1 MSLGKVLKN
10 GIIDDNP
17 TFVQVIGM
25 CPTLAVT
32 SSAINGIG
40 MGLSTAVV
48 LACSNLAISLLRK
61 VIPDKIRIPAYIV
74 VIALFVTIVQML
86 LKAYVPSLDSALG
99 LYIPLIVVNC
109 IILARAE
116 SFASKNG
123 PTASAVDGIGMGL
136 GFTMALTIIGA
147 IRELLGAGSIF
158 GVSLFGASYQ
168 PALLFILPPGAF
180 LTLGFLMALFNSVVK
195 KKCSKEKA

>member
-1 MSLGKVLKN
+1 MSNLGKIFKN
-10 GIIDDNP
+10 GIIDENP

-61 VIPDKIRIPAYIV
+61 IVPDKIRIPCFVV
-74 VIALFVTIVQML
+74 VIATFVTIVQML
-86 LKAYVPSLDSALG
+86 LKAYVPALDKALG

-109 IILARAE
+109 LILARAE
-116 SFASKNG
+116 SFACKNK
-123 PTASAVDGIGMGL
+123 PFPSLVDGFAMGL
-136 GFTMALTIIGA
+136 GFTIALTILGA
-147 IRELLGAGSIF
+147 VREILGAGSVF
-158 GVSLFGASYQ
+158 GVAFLPETFNT
-168 PALLFILPPGAF
+168 LLFILPPGAF
-180 LTLGFLMALFNSVVK
+180 LALGFLMSVFNKLTK
-195 KKCSKEKA
+195 KKA